1 MIENTTNK
9 FYELTSNL
17 TSFSHAYMF
26 AVDSIEES
34 MPSSV
39 RQALSAA
46 ELPKL
51 GLHNAEN
58 DE

>member
-1 MIENTTNK
+1 M
-9 FYELTSNL
+9 NL
-17 TSFSHAYMF
+17 PLKKLGIMNWGKYS
-26 AVDSIEES
+26 DQISIEES

-51 GLHNAEN
+51 GLHNAKN